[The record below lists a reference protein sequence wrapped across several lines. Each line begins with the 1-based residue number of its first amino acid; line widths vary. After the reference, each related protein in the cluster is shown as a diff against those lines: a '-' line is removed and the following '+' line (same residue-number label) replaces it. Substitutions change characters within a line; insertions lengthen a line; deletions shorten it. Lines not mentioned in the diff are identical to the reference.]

1 MKILLTGSDGFVGKN
16 LIIALKERTEY
27 KIIKFNRESK
37 LNELKSDI
45 KNIDLIIHLAG
56 ENRPSDSSMF
66 QKTNVNL
73 TEKICKIIKDSKKNI
88 PVIFSSSTQAVEKNP
103 YGLSKLEAENVF
115 SNFSKNNN
123 ITVLAIRFCGIF
135 GKWSKPN
142 YNSVISTFC
151 YNVANNLPIQID
163 ESNKILK
170 LSYIDDVIDMIIDK
184 IDNIKKYSGF
194 NILESEIIY
203 EEKLADIANLIKSFK
218 QSRQSLIIKQV
229 GTSFKRALYSTYLS
243 YIKPED
249 FSYNLKENRDHRG
262 VFVEMLKTVDS
273 GQFSFFTAHPGVT
286 RGGHYHHSK
295 TEKFLVLKGK
305 AHFKFKNI
313 ITNQEH
319 EIDTSDELPQVV
331 DTIPGWSHD
340 ITNVGEE
347 DMIVMIWA
355 NEIFNK
361 DKPDTI
367 AYKI

>member
-1 MKILLTGSDGFVGKN
+1 
-16 LIIALKERTEY
+16 
-27 KIIKFNRESK
+27 
-37 LNELKSDI
+37 
-45 KNIDLIIHLAG
+45 
-56 ENRPSDSSMF
+56 
-66 QKTNVNL
+66 
-73 TEKICKIIKDSKKNI
+73 
-88 PVIFSSSTQAVEKNP
+88 
-103 YGLSKLEAENVF
+103 
-115 SNFSKNNN
+115 
-123 ITVLAIRFCGIF
+123 
-135 GKWSKPN
+135 
-142 YNSVISTFC
+142 
-151 YNVANNLPIQID
+151 
-163 ESNKILK
+163 
-170 LSYIDDVIDMIIDK
+170 
-184 IDNIKKYSGF
+184 
-194 NILESEIIY
+194 
-203 EEKLADIANLIKSFK
+203 
-218 QSRQSLIIKQV
+218 
-229 GTSFKRALYSTYLS
+229 
-243 YIKPED
+243 
-249 FSYNLKENRDHRG
+249 
-262 VFVEMLKTVDS
+262 MLKTVDS